1 LCWAFSQL
9 LTDQLNAISI
19 CKISEITEKASSKPI
34 NGTVSGSRLAA
45 LRSDI
50 SIRAPSGG
58 AACVSR
64 SSAPTASLLIGS
76 EATVRF
82 RGGTG
87 ILATPFFVSGISLYT
102 VPNPLDVN

>member
-1 LCWAFSQL
+1 LRWAFSHL

-34 NGTVSGSRLAA
+34 NGTVSGSGLAA
-45 LRSDI
+45 RSDN
-50 SIRAPSGG
+50 SIRAPPDG
-58 AACVSR
+58 AAGVSR
-64 SSAPTASLLIGS
+64 SSAPTVSLLIGS